1 MLDEPA
7 LIRRATERF
16 GFGCRPG
23 ELVERQRAGWAAW
36 LDTHFRPPPAG
47 AIDQGAA
54 RTPTPEFPPEQR
66 LGRDADPADRKL
78 RNAGRRD
85 EQRAASLWWL
95 DRMVQAEDQLIERMV
110 WFWHGHFATSVQKV
124 RQAQLMLKQN
134 ESLRFAATARFPDL
148 ATSMVVDPAML
159 IWLDGNDNTSAAPN
173 ENLSREFLELF
184 LLGRG
189 NYTETDVQE
198 AARALSGWRVNRAT
212 GLARL
217 DPSRHDNR
225 PATVFGR
232 ISDFDAFTFVGQA
245 LAMPPSPRFAA
256 LLQA

>member
-1 MLDEPA
+1 VLDEPA

-85 EQRAASLWWL
+85 EQRAATLWWL
-95 DRMVQAEDQLIERMV
+95 D
-110 WFWHGHFATSVQKV
+110 
-124 RQAQLMLKQN
+124 
-134 ESLRFAATARFPDL
+134 
-148 ATSMVVDPAML
+148 
-159 IWLDGNDNTSAAPN
+159 
-173 ENLSREFLELF
+173 
-184 LLGRG
+184 
-189 NYTETDVQE
+189 
-198 AARALSGWRVNRAT
+198 GWC
-212 GLARL
+212 
-217 DPSRHDNR
+217 R
-225 PATVFGR
+225 PR
-232 ISDFDAFTFVGQA
+232 IS
-245 LAMPPSPRFAA
+245 
-256 LLQA
+256 